1 MNQSSHQTTSRPKL
15 VIRAEELGSILG
27 DYIRIVDLR
36 PDSVIS
42 NDFIP
47 GAIRLGYG
55 QLTRKIGHAEGMLPD
70 HKALTAL
77 ISDLGIDADTRV
89 VAYDENSG
97 IRATRLLWTLLT
109 CSHHNVALLDGGI
122 EAWKAARLPVQS
134 TPANPTPKPYS
145 CTIDESTA
153 AGMDY
158 VMDSLH
164 NSDRCI
170 LDVRSREEYAGID
183 IRAKR
188 GGHIPSAHHYE
199 WKNVLD
205 TRKQLRNPDKL
216 RSELLEAGVDPSLEI
231 VPYCQSNRRSAH
243 MFHILKWLGYPRVR
257 AYQGSWS
264 EWGNSAST
272 PIET

>member
-1 MNQSSHQTTSRPKL
+1 MNQYSHQTTSRPEL

-27 DYIRIVDLR
+27 DHIRIVDLR
-36 PDSVIS
+36 PDSVTS
-42 NDFIP
+42 HDFIP
-47 GAIRLGYG
+47 GAVRLGYE
-55 QLTRKIGHAEGMLPD
+55 QLIRKIGHAEGMLPD
-70 HKALTAL
+70 HKVLTLL
-77 ISDLGIDADTRV
+77 ISGLGIDADTRV
-89 VAYDENSG
+89 VAYDEHSG

-122 EAWKAARLPVQS
+122 EAWKASRLPVQP
-134 TPANPTPKPYS
+134 TPVKSTPKPYS
-145 CTIDESTA
+145 CTIDGSTA
-153 AGMDY
+153 AEMDY
-158 VMDSLH
+158 IMDSLH

-183 IRAKR
+183 IQAER
-188 GGHIPSAHHYE
+188 GGHIPSARHYE

-205 TRKQLRNPDKL
+205 THQQLRNPDEL
-216 RSELLEAGVDPSLEI
+216 QSELLEAGVDPNLEI

-243 MFHILKWLGYPRVR
+243 MFYILKWLGYPRVR

-264 EWGNSAST
+264 EWGNSSST

>member
-1 MNQSSHQTTSRPKL
+1 MNHSSFQTTPRPEL
-15 VIRAEELGSILG
+15 VIRTEELSSIPD

-36 PDSVIS
+36 PDSEIS
-42 NDFIP
+42 HDFIP
-47 GAIRLGYG
+47 GAVRLGYG
-55 QLTRKIGHAEGMLPD
+55 QLVRKTGPAEGMLPD
-70 HKALTAL
+70 HKALMAV
-77 ISDLGIDADTRV
+77 IGDLGIDTDTRV

-134 TPANPTPKPYS
+134 TPAKPVPKPYS
-145 CTIDESTA
+145 CTIDESTSA
-153 AGMDY
+153 EMDY
-158 VMDSLH
+158 IMDSLH
-164 NSDRCI
+164 NDDRCI
-170 LDVRSREEYAGID
+170 LDVRSWEEYAGID
-183 IRAKR
+183 IRAAR
-188 GGHIPSAHHYE
+188 GGHIPSARHYE

-205 TRKQLRNPDKL
+205 ARQQLRNPDEI
-216 RSELLEAGVDPSLEI
+216 RSELLEDGIDPDLEI
-231 VPYCQSNRRSAH
+231 IPYCQSNRRSAH